1 MSYLKGIATIQL
13 FDAKTGELQQEV
25 REENMITNVI
35 EEVLN
40 PPDYFSSGLD
50 IDEDRSI
57 RMVNRKNSILN
68 NFFNGVLI
76 FEKPIEENVKNVMAP
91 FDNMEIGHAGDTTS
105 VNYDHQ
111 GSYNTNES
119 GNIENGYRRVWDFG
133 TDRANGTISCVCL
146 TSRAGG
152 TIGEYRQ
159 QSFQM
164 GGGNFTSSVEDNT
177 ENVFCTKN
185 DGTGN
190 RNVIGNIFY
199 IEKQNDGNIKC
210 LIKQKNSSN
219 IYECILGDPFKQKLK
234 SFSCTVISW
243 KNVFTLGEQTY
254 DFYDWLQEGHTS
266 DPGEAYCYNQLAM
279 RRSEELITYQFF
291 SPYVYKNK
299 IHIVCPLSTRETT
312 SIKHMILNLDTYVI
326 EQDKVIEVETAPI
339 DCYNYFQHTSSSDNP
354 PAYYDDTVKAW
365 VYPRGCKYNFDRN
378 TELVGGF
385 FFDSHYFYISSS
397 QHLIVADEQGKTVQI
412 IGKYNLTNVY
422 IDEVNDYVLIGEG
435 TYRSRK
441 GVYLLK
447 KNKNENYQCFWHSL
461 SCNYDS
467 YNGDSN
473 FGAPVKVKE
482 AHAPFY
488 CVASVWNNGNDYSDY
503 FKIYFGHL
511 YTFLSTINNLST
523 SVIKTNGQTMKITY
537 DIIQVE
543 E

>member
-1 MSYLKGIATIQL
+1 MSYLKGVATIQL
-13 FDAKTGELQQEV
+13 FDAETGELQQEV
-25 REENMITNVI
+25 KEENMITNVI

-50 IDEDRSI
+50 VNEDRSI

-68 NFFNGVLI
+68 NFFNGILI

-105 VNYDHQ
+105 VEHNHQ
-111 GSYNTNES
+111 GSYNTTES

-159 QSFQM
+159 QAYQM
-164 GGGNFTSSVEDNT
+164 GGGNFTSSTEDDA
-177 ENVFCTKN
+177 ENVFCIKYDN
-185 DGTGN
+185 TGN
-190 RNVIGNIFY
+190 KNVIGNIFY

-210 LIKQKNSSN
+210 LIKQLKTSN
-219 IYECILGDPFKQKLK
+219 IYECILGDPFKQKLN

-243 KNVFTLGEQTY
+243 KKVFTLGEQKY
-254 DFYDWLQEGHTS
+254 DYYDWLQEGHTS

-279 RRSEELITYQFF
+279 RRSEKLVTYQFF
-291 SPYVYKNK
+291 SPYVYQNK
-299 IHIVCPLSTRETT
+299 IHIVCPLSTRVTV
-312 SIKHMILNLDTYVI
+312 SIKHMILNLDTYAI

-339 DCYNYFQHTSSSDNP
+339 DYYRYFYHSSTNDNP
-354 PAYYDDTVKAW
+354 PAYYDDTLKKW
-365 VYPRGCKYNFDRN
+365 VYPRGCYYSYDN
-378 TELVGGF
+378 TEHVGGF
-385 FFDSHYFYISSS
+385 FFDNHYFYISSN
-397 QHLIVADEQGKTVQI
+397 QHLIVADKQGKTVQTM
-412 IGKYNLTNVY
+412 NNCDLTNVY

-435 TYRSRK
+435 TNSHRK

-447 KNKNENYQCFWHSL
+447 KNKNEQYQCFWHSL
-461 SCNYDS
+461 SCDYDS
-467 YNGDSN
+467 YNGSSG
-473 FGAPVKVKE
+473 FGAPAKVKE

-488 CVASVWNNGNDYSDY
+488 CIASVWNQGSADYDY